1 MRYNCTVIK
10 YEVNDM
16 SESKVRVS
24 VYLTE
29 KEKEALQALAQQD
42 LRSMASEARAI
53 IVEKLK
59 LEKK

>member
-1 MRYNCTVIK
+1 
-10 YEVNDM
+10 M
-16 SESKVRVS
+16 SESKVRLS

-29 KEKEALQALAQQD
+29 KEKEALQALAHRD

-53 IVEKLK
+53 IVEKLE

>member
-1 MRYNCTVIK
+1 
-10 YEVNDM
+10 M

-24 VYLTE
+24 VYLTA
-29 KEKEALQALAQQD
+29 KEKEALQALAQKD

-53 IVEKLK
+53 IVEKLE

>member
-1 MRYNCTVIK
+1 
-10 YEVNDM
+10 M
-16 SESKVRVS
+16 SENKVRVS

-29 KEKEALQALAQQD
+29 KEKEALQVLAQRD

-53 IVEKLK
+53 IVEKLE

>member
-1 MRYNCTVIK
+1 
-10 YEVNDM
+10 M

-24 VYLTE
+24 VYLTK

-53 IVEKLK
+53 IVEKLE